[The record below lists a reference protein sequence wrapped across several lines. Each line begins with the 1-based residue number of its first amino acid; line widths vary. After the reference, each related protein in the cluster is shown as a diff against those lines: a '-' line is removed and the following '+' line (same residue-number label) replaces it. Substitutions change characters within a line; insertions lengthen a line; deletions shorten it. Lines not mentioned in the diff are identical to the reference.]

1 MISVTVRTNYQEHL
15 RWVDSIDLRG
25 EKLHRIARELA
36 MEFERALK
44 EILHADTKHAT
55 GATAASVESWELMV
69 TAEHVRMAIGS
80 RTRGHILRWLD
91 RGRGEVRPKTVMSRH
106 NPRFRAALKFIIEGE
121 IFFRYS
127 VRPSPPLFVMYRAA
141 QIAFSKLDE
150 IASRVQKS

>member
-1 MISVTVRTNYQEHL
+1 MISVTVRTNKDEHL

-25 EKLHRIARELA
+25 EKLHRIARELS

-44 EILHADTKHAT
+44 EMLHADTKHAT

-80 RTRGHILRWLD
+80 RTRGNVLRWLD
-91 RGRGEVRPKTVMSRH
+91 RGRGWVYPKSALAL
-106 NPRFRAALKFIIEGE
+106 RFWIEGQK
-121 IFFRYS
+121 IFSMYS
-127 VRPSPPLFVMYRAA
+127 RPSPPLFVMYRAA
-141 QIAFSKLDE
+141 QIAFSKLEE